1 MAHKAHFLRRPK
13 TTQERRANG
22 KRTEQRD
29 LEYKIRAKRSGANL
43 VDAWDDIC
51 TSVSTGWKAQTKRK
65 KQYKVINFE
74 NQTGNRDPKGS
85 EDEAGERDCTGQSRL
100 DGLSNQKVKK
110 TIILVPIILVVVIDG

>member
-22 KRTEQRD
+22 TRKERHEFD
-29 LEYKIRAKRSGANL
+29 YKIRAKRNAKNL

-65 KQYKVINFE
+65 TQYKAIKIE
-74 NQTGNRDPKGS
+74 DQTSNCDPQGS
-85 EDEAGERDCTGQSRL
+85 KNEAG
-100 DGLSNQKVKK
+100 
-110 TIILVPIILVVVIDG
+110 